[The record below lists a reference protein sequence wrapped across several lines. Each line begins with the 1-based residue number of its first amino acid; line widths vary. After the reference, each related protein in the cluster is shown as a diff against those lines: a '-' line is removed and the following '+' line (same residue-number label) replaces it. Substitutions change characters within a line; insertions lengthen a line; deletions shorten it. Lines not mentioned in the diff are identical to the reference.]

1 MRGKV
6 KRIIAFI
13 IVVVIVISADVAIFV
28 SANSQVQEIDEE
40 PLKEQEAE
48 PEPEL
53 KPVEKQE
60 KPQKPEELKEV
71 KEPKEEDEPIIGT
84 PNSDAPNIRH
94 YTLDQL
100 SPKSR
105 SGLNSITMETNQHS
119 GDHNNIEPPAPGS
132 LDIDKRAEPVEG
144 STNRWKIN
152 LTLTG
157 KDIPKTS
164 DIVLVIDRSGSMGD
178 NNKMT
183 EAKVA
188 AKSFVNTILADPED
202 TNTRIAIVSF
212 SSNNDGANAL
222 EINSGFTGAEDKQ
235 SLLDAIDSLRARGGT
250 FIQAGLKQA
259 NEMLNASTA
268 DYKNIVLL
276 GDGAATF
283 SYGMH
288 NPDNYLE
295 YWYTSWGV
303 DRYITSSAIPYNEYN
318 YNSVVG
324 NGRDYYQLYKYGRY
338 YEKYY
343 NHGNSTIAE
352 AGFAEAA
359 GQTIYT
365 IALQAGTEGERTL
378 RGIAN
383 EGNYYTANPEDLQNI
398 FQEIAGRIAYAATNA
413 TVTDPMG
420 EMFSIPGINSSN
432 YMEKI
437 TVNRGTINWNDKTET
452 ITWNLDTI
460 SEGNPATMSYI
471 VEIEESAESGVTY
484 PTNKHTYVN
493 YTNVLDEGAKKSFP
507 IPRIGIDA
515 RTITIHYYKVNEE
528 GQPINSQGQV
538 IKKEQAV
545 LQSLTYREGE
555 NLKLNKPYEITGP
568 ETVEIGGIK
577 YSYNPVGNVGDENPA
592 KIMLTPQSSSRDV
605 YFAYMENNIDYS
617 IEKSV
622 DKPSATIG
630 DELIYTITVTN
641 TGNSTFHEIKVT
653 DTIPAGI
660 TILGVSEDNGATWR
674 DAITNED
681 GDIILDTDLSLSTVE
696 SENSKIY
703 LIKAYV
709 NENVVDGQALINT
722 AKIDGAMGPKTDTAK
737 VTIKATDVT
746 VKKLITGNSGDVSRE
761 FSFIVTTAKEGH
773 YETKTLNFDLSH
785 EDSYVLS
792 NLPTDAV
799 LKLIEED
806 RGYDV
811 TVTVGG
817 NTIDP
822 NNNGE
827 YLINLS
833 NMDDTTITVTNH
845 KDMIIDTGISFNSLP
860 YALILALVVF
870 GLGVKLVRKHNI
882 HN

>member
-1 MRGKV
+1 MWGKI

-13 IVVVIVISADVAIFV
+13 IVFAIVISTDVAVFV
-28 SANSQVQEIDEE
+28 SADSQAQEIDEE
-40 PLKEQEAE
+40 FLK
-48 PEPEL
+48 
-53 KPVEKQE
+53 KP
-60 KPQKPEELKEV
+60 
-71 KEPKEEDEPIIGT
+71 D
-84 PNSDAPNIRH
+84 
-94 YTLDQL
+94 
-100 SPKSR
+100 
-105 SGLNSITMETNQHS
+105 SITMDTNQHP
-119 GDHNNIEPPAPGS
+119 GDCNNIEPPAPGS
-132 LDIDKRAEPVEG
+132 LNIDKWAEPVEG

-157 KDIPKTS
+157 KDIPKTT
-164 DIVLVIDRSGSMGD
+164 DIVLLIDRSGSMGD

-183 EAKVA
+183 EAKIA
-188 AKSFVNTILADPED
+188 AKSFVNTILTDPED

-212 SSNNDGANAL
+212 SSNDEGANAL
-222 EINSGFTGAEDKQ
+222 EINSNFTGSEDKQ

-250 FIQAGLKQA
+250 FMQVGLRQAS
-259 NEMLNASTA
+259 EMLKASTA

-295 YWYTSWGV
+295 YWSWWGV
-303 DRYITSSAIPYNEYN
+303 DRYITSSSIPYNEYN

-324 NGRDYYQLYKYGRY
+324 NGRDYYQLYKYGRDYYGRY

-343 NHGNSTIAE
+343 SHGNSAIAE
-352 AGFAEAA
+352 AGFAKAA

-383 EGNYYTANPEDLQNI
+383 ERNYYTANPEDLKNI

-413 TVTDPMG
+413 TVIDPMG
-420 EMFSIPGINSSN
+420 EMFSIPGINGSN
-432 YMEKI
+432 YMDKI
-437 TVNRGTINWNDKTET
+437 TVNRGTISWNDETET

-471 VEIEESAESGVTY
+471 VEIEENAESGVTY

-493 YTNVLDEGAKKSFP
+493 YTNALDKKAKKSFP
-507 IPRIGIDA
+507 IPRVGIDA
-515 RTITIHYYKVNEE
+515 GTITIHYYKVNEK

-538 IKKEQAV
+538 VKKEQAV

-555 NLKLNKPYEITGP
+555 NLKLNKPYEINGP

-577 YSYNPVGNVGDENPA
+577 YSYNPVGNVGDENPT
-592 KIMLTPQSSSRDV
+592 KITLTPQNPSRNV

-617 IEKSV
+617 IKKSV
-622 DKPSATIG
+622 DKSTATIG

-641 TGNSTFHEIKVT
+641 TGNSTFRGVKVI
-653 DTIPAGI
+653 DMIPTGI
-660 TILGVSEDNGATWR
+660 TILGVSEDNGATWK
-674 DAITNED
+674 DATTNDD

-696 SENSKIY
+696 SGNSKTY
-703 LIKAYV
+703 LIKTYV

-737 VTIKATDVT
+737 VTIKVTDVT
-746 VKKLITGNSGDVSRE
+746 VKKLITGNSGDKSRE
-761 FSFIVTTAKEGH
+761 FSFIVTAAKEGH

-806 RGYDV
+806 SDYKV
-811 TVTVGG
+811 TVKVGG

-822 NNNGE
+822 NSNGE

-845 KDMIIDTGISFNSLP
+845 KDVIIDTGISLNFLP
-860 YALILALVVF
+860 YVLILALVVV
-870 GLGVKLVRKHNI
+870 GLGVNIVRKRNTHN
-882 HN
+882 